1 MRADQRDIFQSQL
14 RLADTRKERRDIEM
28 RLLDLTYDQERA
40 ALAATIASNE
50 ATDAQ
55 KAIARARMR
64 VLDQLQAGDQA
75 ALDREYASPI
85 ERYREDVLKVGK
97 NINDEMESVA
107 VDGLTLLNNGLAD
120 VIANAKS
127 LGDVFKGVADQ
138 IIAELARSE
147 ERRVGKEC
155 VRTCRSRGSP
165 DH

>member
-75 ALDREYASPI
+75 ALDHEYSSPN
-85 ERYREDVLKVGK
+85 ERYREAVLKVEK
-97 NINDEMESVA
+97 NINDETERVA
-107 VDGLTLLNNGLAD
+107 VDGITLLKPGLTTYHSTH
-120 VIANAKS
+120 KP
-127 LGDVFKGVADQ
+127 LHQ
-138 IIAELARSE
+138 HLQ
-147 ERRVGKEC
+147 C
-155 VRTCRSRGSP
+155 RT
-165 DH
+165 DT

>member
-1 MRADQRDIFQSQL
+1 MRISDWSSDVCSS
-14 RLADTRKERRDIEM
+14 
-28 RLLDLTYDQERA
+28 DL
-40 ALAATIASNE
+40 
-50 ATDAQ
+50 
-55 KAIARARMR
+55 
-64 VLDQLQAGDQA
+64 QLQAGDQA

-138 IIAELARSE
+138 IIAELADRKST
-147 ERRVGKEC
+147 RLN
-155 VRTCRSRGSP
+155 SS
-165 DH
+165 H

>member
-1 MRADQRDIFQSQL
+1 
-14 RLADTRKERRDIEM
+14 M

-97 NINDEMESVA
+97 NINDEMASVA
-107 VDGLTLLNNGLAD
+107 VDGLTLLN
-120 VIANAKS
+120 
-127 LGDVFKGVADQ
+127 
-138 IIAELARSE
+138 RSA

-155 VRTCRSRGSP
+155 VSTCRSRWSRY
-165 DH
+165 H